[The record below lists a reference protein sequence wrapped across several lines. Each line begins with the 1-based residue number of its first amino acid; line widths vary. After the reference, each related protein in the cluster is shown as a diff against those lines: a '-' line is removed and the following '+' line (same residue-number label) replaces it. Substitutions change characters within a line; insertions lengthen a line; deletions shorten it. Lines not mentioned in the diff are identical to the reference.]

1 MERPSTAELMEK
13 LRRTVGLSLV
23 SEGDGWGADVTETGT
38 SRPGLL
44 LAGFE
49 LGFDPGRIQV
59 LGAQEMFF
67 LDSLDAPARRAAV
80 ARLCV
85 PTVPCI
91 VVADGATAPADLLA
105 AATESGVPVYASA
118 MDPSRLA
125 LAVSSYLDELLAPTV
140 AMHGTLVDVYGVG
153 LLFTGKS
160 GIGKSECAL
169 DLVASGHRLVA
180 DDVVRIKRT
189 PQGYLV
195 GCGTELGMHHMEI
208 RGVGIIDV
216 RSMFGIRAIRQRKR
230 IEVEVKLTRWSDVAD
245 YERLGFDQ
253 ETTDVLGVKIPV
265 VILPLVPGKNITVVS
280 EIIALNHLLRVGGV
294 NTAREF
300 GARLRRLADA
310 DLPTEAFERSDDE

>member
-1 MERPSTAELMEK
+1 MERPSTAELMER
-13 LRRTVGLSLV
+13 LRHAVGLSLLTD
-23 SEGDGWGADVTETGT
+23 GDGWGADIGETGT

-49 LGFDPGRIQV
+49 RGFDAGRIQI
-59 LGAQEMFF
+59 LGEEEVSF
-67 LDSLDAPARRAAV
+67 LESLDAPARETALS
-80 ARLCV
+80 RLCV
-85 PTVPCI
+85 PSVPCI
-91 VVADGATAPADLLA
+91 VVAGGLA
-105 AATESGVPVYASA
+105 APPGLVAAAGASGVPVYGSA
-118 MDPSRLA
+118 MDPARVA
-125 LAVSSYLDELLAPTV
+125 LDISSYLDELLAPAAAV
-140 AMHGTLVDVYGVG
+140 HGTLVDVYGVG

-195 GCGTELGMHHMEI
+195 GTGTELGMHHMEI

-253 ETTDVLGVKIPV
+253 ETAEVLGVKIPV
-265 VILPLVPGKNITVVS
+265 VLLPLVPGKNITVVS

-300 GARLRRLADA
+300 EARLRRLADR
-310 DLPTEAFERSDDE
+310 DLPTEAYERSDDE